1 MQSAELLPPALPFA
15 QTTLHLRRYV
25 EIVRVLAARN
35 LKARYRGSILGVY
48 WSLSNPLIMTAIY
61 TALFGSAFSA
71 YYHGKI
77 ANYML
82 SCFTGLAVLNFFS
95 ATTTQALPSIVS
107 SGSLLNKLRLPFSA
121 FPVSVVVANAFQYV
135 VGVLPLLA
143 IVTLYSTHKISHVL
157 FLVVPSVA
165 LLLISTGFSLA
176 TSTLFVYFRDLP
188 YLYELVVFLLW
199 ITSPIFYPQE
209 LVPEKLRPYVLL
221 NPLAV
226 LITSVRTI
234 AFNVDRPNMSVLGLS
249 LLSGAACLGIGAVI
263 FARGRKAFMD
273 LL

>member
-1 MQSAELLPPALPFA
+1 MTDILSSPLRLARP
-15 QTTLHLRRYV
+15 TLHMRRYV

-61 TALFGSAFSA
+61 TALFGSAFSS
-71 YYHGKI
+71 YYHGKL

-82 SCFTGLAVLNFFS
+82 SCFSGLAVLNFFS

-121 FPVSVVVANAFQYV
+121 FPVSVVVANTFQYL

-143 IVTLYSTHKISHVL
+143 IVTVYSTHKLSHVV
-157 FLVVPSVA
+157 FLVVPSIA
-165 LLLISTGFSLA
+165 LLMISTGFSLA

-209 LVPEKLRPYVLL
+209 LVPAQLRPYVLL

-226 LITSVRTI
+226 LINSVRTI
-234 AFNVDRPNMSVLGLS
+234 AFNADRPNLGVLGLS
-249 LLSGAACLGIGAVI
+249 LLSGAACLAIGWFI